1 MNDSSLMRLLSGASR
16 YRHVPLWPADSD
28 VGLASPDGPWR
39 WAVAWMGGSCRRCA
53 EKGGL
58 STNMQNLLGWYKT
71 YIEKKDFKRYIT
83 ADVRE
88 EHYFKR
94 YLIHIQLDELF
105 QLFNQ
110 RDLDKS
116 IIACYCM

>member
-1 MNDSSLMRLLSGASR
+1 MPLMALLGLEEAPVGEIVERYVMGA
-16 YRHVPLWPADSD
+16 PLIKPK
-28 VGLASPDGPWR
+28 
-39 WAVAWMGGSCRRCA
+39 
-53 EKGGL
+53 EEGGL

-71 YIEKKDFKRYIT
+71 HIEKRDFKCFIS

-116 IIACYCM
+116 IMSCYCL